1 MKNKKN
7 KLQAHP
13 EVRDDPKKTLY
24 KLQEVEKYKIFFVE
38 NKDKT
43 EEQLLE
49 IVSIRSKINIRY
61 LFCFLF
67 IAKIK
72 KT

>member
-13 EVRDDPKKTLY
+13 EVRDDPKKVLY

-49 IVSIRSKINIRY
+49 IVSIRSKIIIRKSI
-61 LFCFLF
+61 LLF
-67 IAKIK
+67 IYSKD
-72 KT
+72 